1 MKTTYIS
8 MAILAMALSSQTAA
22 AKLSTSHS
30 IVPVQN
36 KIEFNIEA
44 EIVSNINEMLANLQA
59 PTIKN
64 DAAKQL
70 NINTVQLQTN
80 KLVREVGENLPEF
93 KFKVILAD

>member
-22 AKLSTSHS
+22 AKLSTSLS

-70 NINTVQLQTN
+70 NISTVQLQTN